1 MNTYAKFDVFIHSFD
16 GSLDKVLIEALAG
29 GIPIVTTNLAFKE
42 IFGSWATKIGATLNE
57 ELKSFLAMN
66 EEEIN
71 GRLVNQST
79 ILASQHS
86 LQTFPNRI
94 RQQFNAL
101 G

>member
-1 MNTYAKFDVFIHSFD
+1 MFSGFFEMISKFNNAAFSSDVKINSFV
-16 GSLDKVLIEALAG
+16 S
-29 GIPIVTTNLAFKE
+29 
-42 IFGSWATKIGATLNE
+42 LNE